1 MRVWT
6 NTTFRALDLLAGP
19 EPASD
24 LFPAGPKIAAILDRL
39 VAANANCVFTRIDH
53 GRGVVEARLQRI
65 TSTFLVIGRPQYR
78 PGQRVLGQG
87 EHLEMRIAMPEG
99 TYLSQ
104 TRVMSK
110 YATEGEAART
120 AAYRLT
126 KPVAFM
132 IDDRR
137 ANERIG
143 FASVE
148 PARAELL
155 CAPRHK
161 PLGFGDVTDLSTG
174 GMRVRASDA
183 NVRPGDRVMVRA
195 RLNDEF
201 RVHALGIV
209 VHTGAR
215 DDGTTDVGL
224 HFQTDQ
230 PDIERFIRV
239 MAVKAKG

>member
-1 MRVWT
+1 
-6 NTTFRALDLLAGP
+6 
-19 EPASD
+19 
-24 LFPAGPKIAAILDRL
+24 
-39 VAANANCVFTRIDH
+39 
-53 GRGVVEARLQRI
+53 
-65 TSTFLVIGRPQYR
+65 
-78 PGQRVLGQG
+78 LGQG

-110 YATEGEAART
+110 FATEGEAART

-126 KPVAFM
+126 KPTLFM

-143 FASVE
+143 LASSE

-161 PLGFGDVTDLSTG
+161 PLGFGDVVDLSTRG
-174 GMRVRASDA
+174 LRVRASEA

-195 RLNDEF
+195 RLNDET

-209 VHTGAR
+209 VHAGPR
-215 DDGTTDVGL
+215 EDGTTDVGL
-224 HFQTDQ
+224 HFQADQ
-230 PDIERFIRV
+230 PEIERFIRA
-239 MAVKAKG
+239 MAVQAKR